1 MRGSQVFSNPVTFMF
16 VGFTKYDDTAAKAS
30 NSIQES
36 ELKSIRDF
44 LDSVDLRCVC
54 LYMLNMYAVV
64 YVFACVCTVCM
75 YVCVTHGLRIY
86 YIFYEIPNLD

>member
-1 MRGSQVFSNPVTFMF
+1 MEVRFSKIQSHLCLYI
-16 VGFTKYDDTAAKAS
+16 GFTKYDDTAAKAS

-44 LDSVDLRCVC
+44 LDYVDLRCVC

-64 YVFACVCTVCM
+64 YVFACACTVYMHVCM
-75 YVCVTHGLRIY
+75 CNAWL
-86 YIFYEIPNLD
+86 